1 MSSTSDGS
9 GVASGPSRL
18 CRAHRRASTFVDF
31 DHIASGVCAAREA
44 FETPRASRDDRVGV
58 GAGLDHV
65 TLVDLLVEERVEGVA
80 TCAEGIDLTHK
91 REYRKS
97 GLAVVGR
104 FAARGERSGVY
115 EWAVQGSNLRPWD

>member
-1 MSSTSDGS
+1 MRSTSESPVVGS
-9 GVASGPSRL
+9 RPSRV
-18 CRAHRRASTFVDF
+18 CRRHRRASTLVDF
-31 DHIASGVCAAREA
+31 NHAAPGVYAAREA

-65 TLVDLLVEERVEGVA
+65 TLVDLLVEERVESVA

-97 GLAVVGR
+97 GFAVAAGSLPVGKDQ
-104 FAARGERSGVY
+104 EVY
-115 EWAVQGSNLRPWD
+115 EWAVQGSNLRPSD

>member
-1 MSSTSDGS
+1 M
-9 GVASGPSRL
+9 
-18 CRAHRRASTFVDF
+18 
-31 DHIASGVCAAREA
+31 
-44 FETPRASRDDRVGV
+44 GV

>member
-9 GVASGPSRL
+9 GVASGPARL
-18 CRAHRRASTFVDF
+18 CRTHRRASTFVDF
-31 DHIASGVCAAREA
+31 NHVASGVCAAREA

-65 TLVDLLVEERVEGVA
+65 TLVDLLVEERVESVA

-97 GLAVVGR
+97 GFAVVGR
-104 FAARGERSGVY
+104 FAARGERPG
-115 EWAVQGSNLRPWD
+115 LRVDTGRLACSRMTS